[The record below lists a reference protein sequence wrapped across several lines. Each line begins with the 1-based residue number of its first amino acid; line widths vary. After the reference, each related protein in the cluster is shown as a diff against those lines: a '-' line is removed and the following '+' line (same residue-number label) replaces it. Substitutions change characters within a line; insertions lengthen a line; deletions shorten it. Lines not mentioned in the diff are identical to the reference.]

1 MTHLLFL
8 VAGPSGRPQ
17 IAKMFLKKPDKRRQN
32 RRKMSDRNW
41 ADPGGPFINL
51 PANKQGSSRT
61 ASLILNPSRLT
72 GHVVRGSYA
81 LLSAPLWVHD
91 REHGAVVSS
100 EVGEG
105 YTSVG

>member
-1 MTHLLFL
+1 M
-8 VAGPSGRPQ
+8 
-17 IAKMFLKKPDKRRQN
+17 
-32 RRKMSDRNW
+32 
-41 ADPGGPFINL
+41 
-51 PANKQGSSRT
+51 RT

-91 REHGAVVSS
+91 REDDAVVSS